1 MRHIVV
7 SSKSLHSNA
16 FIVNFSNGMKLN
28 GKLSLKNLARNL
40 IEVERDGKTNSRNV
54 YRLTR
59 GRTYVYLKQHPFG
72 PRVGRVLQHSS
83 VHSVR
88 RTVDQ
93 GRSVRSVRGYGAHA
107 PMGVAVRAV
116 WRYRG
121 FAHSQTPHGR
131 GSSGSQHD
139 GSQTLDGHRS
149 FDQEALR
156 GSTLPGKPSTSP
168 HPS

>member
-1 MRHIVV
+1 MRQLAV
-7 SSKSLHSNA
+7 SSKSIHSNS
-16 FIVNFSNGMKLN
+16 FIVNFSNHMKLN

-40 IEVERDGKTNSRNV
+40 IEVEIDGKTNSRNV

-72 PRVGRVLQHSS
+72 PRVGRVSQHSS

-93 GRSVRSVRGYGAHA
+93 GRSVRSVRGNGAHA

-139 GSQTLDGHRS
+139 GSQTLDGHRG